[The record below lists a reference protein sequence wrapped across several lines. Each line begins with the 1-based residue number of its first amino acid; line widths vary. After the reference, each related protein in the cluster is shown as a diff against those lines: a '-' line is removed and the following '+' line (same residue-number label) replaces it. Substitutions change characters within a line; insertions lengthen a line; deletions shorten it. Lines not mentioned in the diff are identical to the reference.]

1 MPNAAR
7 IVVLWDATT
16 AEHQLRALSTAAQ
29 TMSIELQVIEFGDY
43 TTMLSTLDA
52 GLKERSHALV
62 QLSSPLVTAGA
73 SRMAEIVRTYRVPAI
88 SPFRC
93 FPDRGGL
100 MSYGPVLPAL

>member
-52 GLKERSHALV
+52 GLKERSRALI

-73 SRMAEIVRTYRVPAI
+73 SRMAEICVPTVFQPSHPSDASRI
-88 SPFRC
+88 AA
-93 FPDRGGL
+93 G
-100 MSYGPVLPAL
+100 

>member
-62 QLSSPLVTAGA
+62 QLSSPLVTAGGAAWPRSCVPTVFQPSHPSDA
-73 SRMAEIVRTYRVPAI
+73 SRIAA
-88 SPFRC
+88 
-93 FPDRGGL
+93 G
-100 MSYGPVLPAL
+100 